1 MAFFS
6 CNTVI
11 LKPNKNSNFLFRID
25 FLSLDVEG
33 AEQAVLEA
41 LPWDKI
47 DFQTF
52 LYRGNRV
59 KLGTGSLGDLYEKV
73 DIQ

>member
-1 MAFFS
+1 ME
-6 CNTVI
+6 T
-11 LKPNKNSNFLFRID
+11 
-25 FLSLDVEG
+25 
-33 AEQAVLEA
+33 

-73 DIQ
+73 DIQSFLFRGEAVYKLELTY